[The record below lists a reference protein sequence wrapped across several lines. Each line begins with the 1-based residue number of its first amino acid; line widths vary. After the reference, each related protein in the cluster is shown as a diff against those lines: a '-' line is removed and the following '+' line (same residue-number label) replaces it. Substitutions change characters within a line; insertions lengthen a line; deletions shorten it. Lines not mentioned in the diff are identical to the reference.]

1 MSDKIVLVTDYTWP
15 STAPEAEVLARVGAR
30 LLEAE
35 TGSEEE
41 LLRLVPEAD
50 AILTCFKQVPASVV
64 RAGTKLQVI
73 GRYGIG
79 VDNIPVDEATRLGI
93 PVTNVPAY
101 CLDEVAEHALALLL
115 AGARNI
121 VRYDRAVQADN
132 WSLATGMPVYR
143 VAGRTLA
150 IIGFGKIGR
159 RLARKAAAL
168 DLHLLAHDPWVPD
181 EEIRAAGVEP
191 AGLDEALARADFV
204 SLHTPLTEETR
215 HLLNA
220 ERLARIKPGAFVIN
234 TARGA
239 LIDQEALLARA
250 AVRSRQR
257 RGPGRL
263 RAGAFAGGPPLAGA
277 AWRDRHAA
285 YGLLLRRVGAGAGAS
300 GGAERGGHIERQ
312 APRRRGQPGG
322 AGAGALVASGVGAA
336 LGRKLAEVFGEKVV
350 PDGGF

>member
-50 AILTCFKQVPASVV
+50 AILTCFKQVPVSVV

-121 VRYDRAVQADN
+121 VRYDRAVQKDN

-159 RLARKAAAL
+159 TLARKAAAL
-168 DLHLLAHDPWVPD
+168 DLQLLAHDPWVPD
-181 EEIRAAGVEP
+181 AEIRAAGVEP

-204 SLHTPLTEETR
+204 SLHTPLTEETQ

-239 LIDQEALLARA
+239 LIDQEALLAA
-250 AVRSRQR
+250 LQS
-257 RGPGRL
+257 GR
-263 RAGAFAGGPPLAGA
+263 
-277 AWRDRHAA
+277 
-285 YGLLLRRVGAGAGAS
+285 VSGAGLDVFVPEHLPPDHALLA
-300 GGAERGGHIERQ
+300 
-312 APRRRGQPGG
+312 QPGVIATPHTAFYSEESVLELERLAAQNVADILSG
-322 AGAGALVASGVGAA
+322 RRPADVVNPEVLALERWSH
-336 LGRKLAEVFGEKVV
+336 LE
-350 PDGGF
+350 

>member
-50 AILTCFKQVPASVV
+50 AILTCFKQVPVSVV

-115 AGARNI
+115 AGARSI
-121 VRYDRAVQADN
+121 LRYDRAVQADD

-159 RLARKAAAL
+159 TLARKAAAL
-168 DLHLLAHDPWVPD
+168 DLQLLAHDPWVPD
-181 EEIRAAGVEP
+181 EEIRATGVEP

-204 SLHTPLTEETR
+204 SLHTPLTEETQ

-239 LIDQEALLARA
+239 LIDQEALLAA
-250 AVRSRQR
+250 LQS
-257 RGPGRL
+257 GR
-263 RAGAFAGGPPLAGA
+263 
-277 AWRDRHAA
+277 
-285 YGLLLRRVGAGAGAS
+285 VSGAGLDVFVPEHLPAGHALL
-300 GGAERGGHIERQ
+300 A
-312 APRRRGQPGG
+312 QPGVIATPHTAFYSG
-322 AGAGALVASGVGAA
+322 ESVLELERLAAQNVADILSGRRPADVVNPEVLALPRWSH
-336 LGRKLAEVFGEKVV
+336 LE
-350 PDGGF
+350 

>member
-1 MSDKIVLVTDYTWP
+1 MSEKIVLVTDYTWP

-50 AILTCFKQVPASVV
+50 AILTCFKQVPVSVV

-79 VDNIPVDEATRLGI
+79 VDNIPVGEATRLGI

-115 AGARNI
+115 AGARSI

-159 RLARKAAAL
+159 TLARKAAAL
-168 DLHLLAHDPWVPD
+168 DLQLLAHDPWVPD

-204 SLHTPLTEETR
+204 SLHTPLTEETQ

-239 LIDQEALLARA
+239 LIDQEALLGALQ
-250 AVRSRQR
+250 S
-257 RGPGRL
+257 GR
-263 RAGAFAGGPPLAGA
+263 
-277 AWRDRHAA
+277 
-285 YGLLLRRVGAGAGAS
+285 VSGAGLDVFVPEHLPAGHPLLAQPNVIATPHTAFYS
-300 GGAERGGHIERQ
+300 GESVLELERLAAQNVADILSGRRPADVVNPEVL
-312 APRRRGQPGG
+312 ALPRWSH
-322 AGAGALVASGVGAA
+322 L
-336 LGRKLAEVFGEKVV
+336 E
-350 PDGGF
+350 

>member
-1 MSDKIVLVTDYTWP
+1 MSGKIVLVTDYTWP
-15 STAPEAEVLARVGAR
+15 STDIEAEVLARVGAR
-30 LLEAE
+30 LVEAE

-41 LLRLVPEAD
+41 LLRLAPPAD
-50 AILTCFKQVPASVV
+50 AILTCFKQVPVSVV
-64 RAGTKLQVI
+64 RAATGLQVI

-79 VDNIPVDEATRLGI
+79 VDNIPVEEATRLGI

-101 CLDEVAEHALALLL
+101 CLDEVAEQALAFLL
-115 AGARNI
+115 AGARRI
-121 VRYDRAVQADN
+121 LRYDRALRAGD

-168 DLHLLAHDPWVPD
+168 DLQLVAHDPWVAD

-191 AGLDEALARADFV
+191 VSLDEALARADFV
-204 SLHTPLTEETR
+204 SLHTPLTEETQ

-239 LIDQEALLARA
+239 LIDQDALLHALQ
-250 AVRSRQR
+250 S
-257 RGPGRL
+257 GR
-263 RAGAFAGGPPLAGA
+263 
-277 AWRDRHAA
+277 
-285 YGLLLRRVGAGAGAS
+285 VSGAGLDVFVPEHLPAGHPLPA
-300 GGAERGGHIERQ
+300 
-312 APRRRGQPGG
+312 QPGVI
-322 AGAGALVASGVGAA
+322 ATPHTAFYSEESVRELQRLAAQNVADILSGKRPADVVN
-336 LGRKLAEVFGEKVV
+336 AEVLALPRWSHLAQG
-350 PDGGF
+350 

>member
-1 MSDKIVLVTDYTWP
+1 MSDRIVLVTDYTWP

-41 LLRLVPEAD
+41 LLRLAPQAD

-115 AGARNI
+115 AGARSV
-121 VRYDRAVQADN
+121 VRYDRAVQADD

-159 RLARKAAAL
+159 TLARKAAAL
-168 DLHLLAHDPWVPD
+168 DLQVVAHDPWVPD
-181 EEIRAAGVEP
+181 EDIRAAGAEP
-191 AGLDEALARADFV
+191 AGLDEALARADFL
-204 SLHTPLTEETR
+204 SLHTPLTEDTQ

-239 LIDQEALLARA
+239 LIDQEALLAA
-250 AVRSRQR
+250 LQS
-257 RGPGRL
+257 GR
-263 RAGAFAGGPPLAGA
+263 
-277 AWRDRHAA
+277 
-285 YGLLLRRVGAGAGAS
+285 VSGAGLDVFVPEHLPAGHALLTQPNVIATPHTAFYSEESVLELERLAAQNVADILS
-300 GGAERGGHIERQ
+300 GRRPADVVNPEVL
-312 APRRRGQPGG
+312 ALPRW
-322 AGAGALVASGVGAA
+322 AH
-336 LGRKLAEVFGEKVV
+336 LA
-350 PDGGF
+350 

>member
-1 MSDKIVLVTDYTWP
+1 MSEKIVLVTDYTWP

-41 LLRLVPEAD
+41 LLRLAPEAD

-101 CLDEVAEHALALLL
+101 CLDEVAEHALAFLL
-115 AGARNI
+115 AGARNLL
-121 VRYDRAVQADN
+121 RYDSAVRADN

-159 RLARKAAAL
+159 TLARKAAAL
-168 DLHLLAHDPWVPD
+168 DLQLLAYDPWVPD

-204 SLHTPLTEETR
+204 SLHTPLTEETQ

-239 LIDQEALLARA
+239 LIDQEALLGALQ
-250 AVRSRQR
+250 S
-257 RGPGRL
+257 GR
-263 RAGAFAGGPPLAGA
+263 
-277 AWRDRHAA
+277 
-285 YGLLLRRVGAGAGAS
+285 VSGAGLDVFVPEHLPAG
-300 GGAERGGHIERQ
+300 H
-312 APRRRGQPGG
+312 PLLTQPGVI
-322 AGAGALVASGVGAA
+322 ATPHTAFYSEESVLALERLAAQNVADILSGKRPVDVVNPEVLA
-336 LGRKLAEVFGEKVV
+336 LPRWSHLE
-350 PDGGF
+350 

>member
-1 MSDKIVLVTDYTWP
+1 MSGKIVLVTDYTWP
-15 STAPEAEVLARVGAR
+15 STDIEAEVLARVGAR

-35 TGSEEE
+35 TGGEEE
-41 LLRLVPEAD
+41 LLRLAPQAD
-50 AILTCFKQVPASVV
+50 AILTCFKQVPVSAV
-64 RAGTKLQVI
+64 RAATRLQVI

-101 CLDEVAEHALALLL
+101 CLDEVAEQALAFLL
-115 AGARNI
+115 AGARRI
-121 VRYDRAVQADN
+121 VRYDRAVQAGE

-168 DLHLLAHDPWVPD
+168 DLQVVAHDPWVA
-181 EEIRAAGVEP
+181 EAEIRAAGVEP
-191 AGLDEALARADFV
+191 VSLDEALARADFL
-204 SLHTPLTEETR
+204 SLHTPLREETQ

-239 LIDQEALLARA
+239 LIDQQALLGALQ
-250 AVRSRQR
+250 S
-257 RGPGRL
+257 GR
-263 RAGAFAGGPPLAGA
+263 
-277 AWRDRHAA
+277 
-285 YGLLLRRVGAGAGAS
+285 VSGAGLDVFVPEHLPAD
-300 GGAERGGHIERQ
+300 H
-312 APRRRGQPGG
+312 PLLVQPGVI
-322 AGAGALVASGVGAA
+322 ATPHTAFYSEESVRELQRLAAQNVADILSGRRPADVVN
-336 LGRKLAEVFGEKVV
+336 AEVLALERWAHLVQG
-350 PDGGF
+350 

>member
-41 LLRLVPEAD
+41 LLRLVPQAD
-50 AILTCFKQVPASVV
+50 AILTCFKQVPVSVV
-64 RAGTKLQVI
+64 RAGSRLQVI

-79 VDNIPVDEATRLGI
+79 VDNIPVNEATRLGI

-121 VRYDRAVQADN
+121 VRYDRALQADN
-132 WSLATGMPVYR
+132 WSLSTGMPVYR

-159 RLARKAAAL
+159 TLARKAAAL
-168 DLHLLAHDPWVPD
+168 DLQLVAHDPWVAD
-181 EEIRAAGVEP
+181 GDIRAAGAEP
-191 AGLDEALARADFV
+191 ASLDEALARADFL
-204 SLHTPLTEETR
+204 SLHTPLTEETQ

-239 LIDQEALLARA
+239 LIDQEALLAA
-250 AVRSRQR
+250 LQS
-257 RGPGRL
+257 GR
-263 RAGAFAGGPPLAGA
+263 
-277 AWRDRHAA
+277 
-285 YGLLLRRVGAGAGAS
+285 VSGAGLDVFVPEHLPAGHALLAQPNVIATPHTAFYSEESVLELERLAAQNVADILS
-300 GGAERGGHIERQ
+300 GKRPADVVNPEVLALERWAHLE
-312 APRRRGQPGG
+312 
-322 AGAGALVASGVGAA
+322 
-336 LGRKLAEVFGEKVV
+336 
-350 PDGGF
+350 

>member
-1 MSDKIVLVTDYTWP
+1 MSDRIVLVTDYTWP

-41 LLRLVPEAD
+41 LLRLVPQAD

-115 AGARNI
+115 AGARRI
-121 VRYDRAVQADN
+121 VRYDRAVQADD

-159 RLARKAAAL
+159 TLARKAAVL
-168 DLHLLAHDPWVPD
+168 DLQVLAHDPWVPD
-181 EEIRAAGVEP
+181 EEVRAAGAEP
-191 AGLDEALARADFV
+191 AGLDEALARADFLSV
-204 SLHTPLTEETR
+204 HTPLTEDTQ

-239 LIDQEALLARA
+239 LIDQEALLAA
-250 AVRSRQR
+250 LQS
-257 RGPGRL
+257 GR
-263 RAGAFAGGPPLAGA
+263 
-277 AWRDRHAA
+277 
-285 YGLLLRRVGAGAGAS
+285 VSGAGLDVFVPEHLPAGHPLLA
-300 GGAERGGHIERQ
+300 
-312 APRRRGQPGG
+312 QPGVIATPHTAFYSEESVLELERLAAQNVADILSG
-322 AGAGALVASGVGAA
+322 RRPADVVNPEVLALERWAHLV
-336 LGRKLAEVFGEKVV
+336 
-350 PDGGF
+350 